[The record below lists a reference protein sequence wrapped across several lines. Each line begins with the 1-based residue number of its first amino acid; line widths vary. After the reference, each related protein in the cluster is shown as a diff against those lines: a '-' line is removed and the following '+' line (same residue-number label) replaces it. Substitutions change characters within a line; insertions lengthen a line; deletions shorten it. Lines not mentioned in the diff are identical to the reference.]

1 MTNLRSI
8 CSFLKILIYYLFILS
23 TSIIIHQS
31 NSNKSS
37 CLNGLSM
44 TKEVLEQLFYL
55 IHFLFIARCSINF
68 TIDLHL
74 I

>member
-8 CSFLKILIYYLFILS
+8 CSFYKILIYYLLILS
-23 TSIIIHQS
+23 TSIIIYQS

-44 TKEVLEQLFYL
+44 TKEVLEQLF
-55 IHFLFIARCSINF
+55 LFDSFPLYCKMFN
-68 TIDLHL
+68 
-74 I
+74 